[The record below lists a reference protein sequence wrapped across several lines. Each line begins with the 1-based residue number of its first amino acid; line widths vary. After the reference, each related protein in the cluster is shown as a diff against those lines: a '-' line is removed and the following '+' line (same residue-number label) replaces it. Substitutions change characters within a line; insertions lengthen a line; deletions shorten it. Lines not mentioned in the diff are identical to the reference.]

1 MNDNPQPRLIRG
13 QVRVGVGIVV
23 FKGKKILLG
32 KRKAAHGE
40 GEYAG
45 LGGHLEFG
53 ESIEQ
58 CAKREAL
65 EEAGI
70 MIKNIKFLCI
80 SSLKK
85 YQGKH
90 YIDIGLKAE
99 WAANEP
105 KALEPDKCESFAWYD
120 LNNLPEPLF
129 AAEHNYLKALNS
141 GKNFFDE

>member
-1 MNDNPQPRLIRG
+1 MNDP
-13 QVRVGVGIVV
+13 QVRVGVGIMV
-23 FKGKKILLG
+23 FKEGKVLLG
-32 KRKAAHGE
+32 KRKSLLGK

-53 ESIEQ
+53 ESIEA
-58 CAKREAL
+58 CAKREAK

-70 MIKNIKFLCI
+70 EIKNIKFLCL
-80 SSLKK
+80 SSLKR

-99 WAANEP
+99 WAKGTP
-105 KALEPDKCESFAWYD
+105 KAMEPEKCEGFDWYFLD
-120 LNNLPEPLF
+120 NLPSPLF
-129 AAEHNYLKALNS
+129 AAEDNYLKALKS

>member
-1 MNDNPQPRLIRG
+1 MDSNNF
-13 QVRVGVGIVV
+13 QVRVGVGIMV
-23 FKGKKILLG
+23 FKNGKLLLG
-32 KRKAAHGE
+32 KRKAELGK

-58 CAKREAL
+58 CAKREAM

-70 MIKNIKFLCI
+70 ELKNIEFLCL

-99 WAANEP
+99 WKKGKP
-105 KALEPDKCESFAWYD
+105 KVMEPDKCEGFEWFPLD
-120 LNNLPEPLF
+120 NLPSPLF
-129 AAEHNYLKALNS
+129 AAEHNYLKALKS
-141 GKNFFDE
+141 GQNFFDS